1 MTNIELVQSCKVKM
15 RLRYLSFVHNN
26 NNNYE
31 VSDLGFRC
39 LQCNFQVF
47 SQLLPVVSHLLRS
60 LGLGFSQ
67 GDGFIVNL
75 HIVTLEDIMSGCWER
90 GGTVRTDLRVNVMSD
105 VVQSVP
111 APDAVPAL
119 EQFLRGDVHLL
130 VDPTVVLILRNVIAL
145 LARNSLLLL
154 YFVTS
159 GAAMEVHLKRE
170 VITVRSARLVGV
182 TESLSLTSQ
191 TFVQEN
197 EQF

>member
-26 NNNYE
+26 NINNYE

-75 HIVTLEDIMSGCWER
+75 HIVTL
-90 GGTVRTDLRVNVMSD
+90 RVNVMSD

-130 VDPTVVLILRNVIAL
+130 VDPAVVLILRNVIAL

-170 VITVRSARLVGV
+170 VITARSARLVGV
-182 TESLSLTSQ
+182 TELLSLTSQ

>member
-15 RLRYLSFVHNN
+15 RLRYLSFVHN

-47 SQLLPVVSHLLRS
+47 SQLLPVVSHFFRS
-60 LGLGFSQ
+60 LGFSFRQ

-75 HIVTLEDIMSGCWER
+75 HIVTLEDIISGCWER
-90 GGTVRTDLRVNVMSD
+90 GETDLRVNVMSD

-130 VDPTVVLILRNVIAL
+130 VDPAVVLILRNVIAL

-170 VITVRSARLVGV
+170 VITEISARQVGIHG
-182 TESLSLTSQ
+182 SISLTSQ

>member
-1 MTNIELVQSCKVKM
+1 
-15 RLRYLSFVHNN
+15 
-26 NNNYE
+26 
-31 VSDLGFRC
+31 
-39 LQCNFQVF
+39 
-47 SQLLPVVSHLLRS
+47 
-60 LGLGFSQ
+60 
-67 GDGFIVNL
+67 
-75 HIVTLEDIMSGCWER
+75 
-90 GGTVRTDLRVNVMSD
+90 MSD
-105 VVQSVP
+105 IVQSVTT
-111 APDAVPAL
+111 PDTVPAL

>member
-15 RLRYLSFVHNN
+15 RLRYLSFVHNNN

-182 TESLSLTSQ
+182 TLTHLPD
-191 TFVQEN
+191 VRAGK
-197 EQF
+197 

>member
-26 NNNYE
+26 INNYE

-75 HIVTLEDIMSGCWER
+75 HIVTLEDIMSDCWER

-170 VITVRSARLVGV
+170 VITARSARLVGV

>member
-1 MTNIELVQSCKVKM
+1 M
-15 RLRYLSFVHNN
+15 
-26 NNNYE
+26 
-31 VSDLGFRC
+31 
-39 LQCNFQVF
+39 
-47 SQLLPVVSHLLRS
+47 
-60 LGLGFSQ
+60 
-67 GDGFIVNL
+67 
-75 HIVTLEDIMSGCWER
+75 
-90 GGTVRTDLRVNVMSD
+90 NVMSD

-130 VDPTVVLILRNVIAL
+130 VDPAVVLILRNVIAL

-170 VITVRSARLVGV
+170 VITVISARLVGV